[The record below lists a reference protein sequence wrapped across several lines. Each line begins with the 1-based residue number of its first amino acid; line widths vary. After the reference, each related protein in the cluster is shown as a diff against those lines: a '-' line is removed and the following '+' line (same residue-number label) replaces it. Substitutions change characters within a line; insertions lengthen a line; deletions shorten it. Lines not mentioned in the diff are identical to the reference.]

1 VTDVRAVGTI
11 VAKDLRQRSRD
22 RSLFIIALVVPAA
35 LAWVFSLVFGDL
47 TGSELEEA
55 SFAVANV
62 DRDAAGDAFIDQFLP
77 VVTNLL
83 AGQGTDISIQ
93 LLASEDDARQA
104 VDSGEVDAAWVIPAG
119 FTASLSDGGSDV
131 MVITSADRRRA
142 GGLATALGEQFA
154 LQARGQVAALAMASR
169 LGTSPA
175 ETAELADALGSVQGR
190 IRLDTTTT
198 DGAELSIS
206 AYLAGG
212 MAVFFLFFTVQFGV
226 LGYLEERRDGTLA
239 RLLASPI
246 RAIDVIAAKVVV
258 SLIVG
263 IVSVSALLLLA
274 VPLMGAAWGS
284 PLVVGLLVVAAVIA
298 ATTTVGAVSAVARTA
313 EQANVYQTILAVVLG
328 MLGGSFFTLDA
339 APAWL
344 RNLSGLTPHGSFL
357 DGLRVSARG
366 GGVAD
371 VIGPLLTMLVFGA
384 VVLGIT
390 ALLVRREAAR

>member
-1 VTDVRAVGTI
+1 MTDVRAIGTI

-47 TGSELEEA
+47 AGSELEEA
-55 SFAVANV
+55 SFAVADV
-62 DRDAAGDAFIDQFLP
+62 DRDQAGAAFTDQFLP
-77 VVTNLL
+77 VVR
-83 AGQGTDISIQ
+83 D
-93 LLASEDDARQA
+93 LLASQGTEVTIFLVETEEDARQA
-104 VDSGEVDAAWVIPAG
+104 VEAGDVDAAWVIPAG
-119 FTASLSDGGSDV
+119 FTESLAGGGSDV
-131 MVITSADRRRA
+131 VVITAADRRRA

-154 LQARGQVAALAMASR
+154 LQARGQVASFAMASR
-169 LGTSPA
+169 LGASQA
-175 ETAELADALGSVQGR
+175 EAAELADALGSVQGR

-198 DGAELSIS
+198 DGSELSIS

-239 RLLASPI
+239 RLLSSPLRAS
-246 RAIDVIAAKVVV
+246 DVIAAKVVV

-298 ATTTVGAVSAVARTA
+298 ATSTVGAVSAVARTA
-313 EQANVYQTILAVVLG
+313 EQANVYQSIVAVVLG
-328 MLGGSFFTLDA
+328 MLGGSFFALDA
-339 APAWL
+339 APAWM

-357 DGLRVSARG
+357 DGLRISARG
-366 GGVAD
+366 GGVGD
-371 VIGPLLTMLVFGA
+371 VIGPLITMLAFGA
-384 VVLGIT
+384 VVLGVT
-390 ALLVRREAAR
+390 VLLVRREAAR